1 MKMRTTLRAVAV
13 TAFCCAAVLF
23 SVGMC
28 QILGALPVGA
38 GGYLD
43 ASFFIAEGIACL
55 VFGAQAASMV
65 RPPRQTRST
74 WASLLVV
81 ASPAPALTTHSA
93 LSRVTYVLCAL
104 GIAVVG
110 IVHAALAWELAGYL
124 SPIGSRPG
132 IHSKYMNICSYYA
145 LYQRL
150 YKQKN
155 SLPQNRLHVKHFL
168 AKR

>member
-1 MKMRTTLRAVAV
+1 MKMRTTLRAVAA

-43 ASFFIAEGIACL
+43 ASFFIVEGIAFL

-74 WASLLVV
+74 WASLPVV
-81 ASPAPALTTHSA
+81 ASPAPAPTAHSA

-110 IVHAALAWELAGYL
+110 IVHAALVWELAGYL
-124 SPIGSRPG
+124 PPLSIAV
-132 IHSKYMNICSYYA
+132 A
-145 LYQRL
+145 LL
-150 YKQKN
+150 AFAALVAFGLAWKQ
-155 SLPQNRLHVKHFL
+155 SQ
-168 AKR
+168 